1 MASPRRPPPRPPRK
15 SAVSGRTWV
24 GLAAVALLV
33 LAVAW
38 WRGGAPRTPLPLDA
52 ARDTV
57 VFLGDSITSGHGLPL
72 EVTFPSRLGATL
84 GVPVRNA
91 GISGDRTAGGLAR
104 LERDVLDHRPKLVVV
119 ELGANDVFRRV
130 SRAETLGNLRAIARR
145 LREDGAGVV
154 LVHVG
159 VGPLSGGD
167 YLEGFRAI
175 AREEGTWLVEDFL
188 GGVVPAYSTDGLHP
202 TGEGHAR
209 LAAKLEPVLREILGR

>member
-1 MASPRRPPPRPPRK
+1 M
-15 SAVSGRTWV
+15 WL
-24 GLAAVALLV
+24 GLAVVALVV

-38 WRGGAPRTPLPLDA
+38 WQSGAPRTPPPLDS

-72 EVTFPSRLGATL
+72 ELTFPARLGAAL
-84 GVPVRNA
+84 GMPVRNA
-91 GISGDRTAGGLAR
+91 GISGDQTAGGLAR
-104 LERDVLDHRPKLVVV
+104 LERDVLGHRPKLVVV

-130 SRAETLGNLRAIARR
+130 PRAETLGNLRAIARR
-145 LREDGAGVV
+145 LRENGAGVL
-154 LVHVG
+154 LVHIG

-175 AREEGTWLVEDFL
+175 AREEGAWLVEDFL
-188 GGVVPAYSTDGLHP
+188 GGVVPGYTADGLHP
-202 TGEGHAR
+202 TEEGHAR